1 MINIIYASWF
11 GNGKKVIEEL
21 AEILIEKKQDVKLF
35 SIMEK
40 LTDKIP
46 DADLYIFSSPT
57 RKFSLPANVREFITG
72 FIPPKSQASY
82 ALMTT
87 YMDPRTIALKKM
99 ESILNSK
106 GMLKAAKD
114 FKVKALGLRGSLK
127 NGYTEKLR
135 KFAEEII
142 TKCQGLFFNQ
152 PI

>member
-1 MINIIYASWF
+1 MKINIIYASWF
-11 GNGKKVIEEL
+11 GNGKEVVEEL

-40 LTDKIP
+40 VNDKIP
-46 DADLYIFSSPT
+46 DKIPEADLYIFSSPT
-57 RKFSLPANVREFITG
+57 RKFSLPANMKKFITG
-72 FIPPKSQASY
+72 FIPPKSQTSY

-106 GMLKAAKD
+106 GMQKTADD
-114 FKVKALGLRGSLK
+114 FKVKTLGLKGPPE

-135 KFAEEII
+135 AFAEEII
-142 TKCQGLFFNQ
+142 TRFYSMV
-152 PI
+152 

>member
-1 MINIIYASWF
+1 MKINIIYASWF
-11 GNGKKVIEEL
+11 GNGKEVVEKL

-40 LTDKIP
+40 VNNKIQDNIP

-57 RKFSLPANVREFITG
+57 RKFSLPANVKEFITG

-106 GMLKAAKD
+106 GMLKIAGD
-114 FKVKALGLRGSLK
+114 FKVKVLGLRGPLE
-127 NGYTEKLR
+127 NGYKEKLR
-135 KFAEEII
+135 TFTEEIVA
-142 TKCQGLFFNQ
+142 K
-152 PI
+152 